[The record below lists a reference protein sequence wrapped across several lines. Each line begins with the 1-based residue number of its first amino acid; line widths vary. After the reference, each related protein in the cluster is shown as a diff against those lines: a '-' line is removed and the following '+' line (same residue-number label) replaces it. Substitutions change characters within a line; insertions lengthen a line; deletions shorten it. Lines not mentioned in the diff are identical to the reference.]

1 MCAARTL
8 QSFETEEATDL
19 AADPQPERAVGEVAE
34 EVEVIDDDTAIALG
48 YN

>member
-8 QSFETEEATDL
+8 QAPDTEEATDL
-19 AADPQPERAVGEVAE
+19 VADPQRERAAGEEVE
-34 EVEVIDDDTAIALG
+34 EVEVIDDDIAIALG